1 MSAFRVLIDVG
12 HPAHVHMFRNLVHR
26 VRAEGGDAIVA
37 ARDKDVT
44 LDLCRGYN
52 LPFVRVSGPWR
63 GGALGL
69 AGELLLRTARI
80 AALTRRFRPH
90 ALVGTSL
97 SVGPVGRLTRR
108 PSFVFSEDDAHI
120 VPLFS
125 RLAYPFCHFIV
136 TPAALAHEAH
146 GRRHLTYAGYQEL
159 AYLHPNHYAPDLA
172 SLRELGLAPERP
184 HFVLRLVAL
193 RGHHD
198 TEARGLPLEATRELV
213 RRLATH
219 GRVLITS
226 ESALLPEFEAYRFP
240 LPAERLH
247 DVLATAA
254 LYVGDSQTMA
264 MEAAVLG
271 VPGIRC
277 NSFVGQISVLEEL
290 EHRYELA
297 RGIPPDHPE
306 QLLATVDEWLAGGT
320 DLRQEW
326 QERRDRMLGDC
337 VDLSEWQWRTIR
349 ERTRHRS

>member
-1 MSAFRVLIDVG
+1 MSALRILVDVA
-12 HPAHVHMFRNLVHR
+12 HPHHVHMFRNLVHR
-26 VRAEGGDAIVA
+26 VRAEGGDAVVA

-44 LDLCRGYN
+44 LDLCRAHD
-52 LPFVRVSGPWR
+52 LPWVRVSGPWP

-69 AGELLLRTARI
+69 AGELLLRTLRI
-80 AALTRRFRPH
+80 AGLTRRFRPH

-97 SVGPVGRLTRR
+97 SVGPVGHLTRR
-108 PSFVFSEDDAHI
+108 PSFVFSEDDSHI

-125 RLAYPFCHFIV
+125 RLAYPFCHYVV

-146 GRRHLTYAGYQEL
+146 GRRHLTYRGYQEL
-159 AYLHPNHYAPDLA
+159 AYLHPAHFEPDRRA
-172 SLRELGLAPERP
+172 LRELGIDPERP

-198 TEARGLPLEATRELV
+198 TGARGLPLEATRELV
-213 RRLATH
+213 RRLALR

-226 ESALLPEFEAYRFP
+226 EAVLRPEFEPYRFS

-264 MEAAVLG
+264 VEAAVLG

-277 NSFVGQISVLEEL
+277 NSFVGRISVLEEL
-290 EHRYELA
+290 EHRYGLT
-297 RGIPPDHPE
+297 RGILPE
-306 QLLATVDEWLAGGT
+306 DSKLLLATVDEWLARGGE
-320 DLRQEW
+320 LRREW
-326 QERRDRMLGDC
+326 QQRRARMLEEC
-337 VDLSEWQWRTIR
+337 VDLSEWQWRTLQ
-349 ERTRHRS
+349 ERVPPGS

>member
-1 MSAFRVLIDVG
+1 VSALRLLVDVA
-12 HPAHVHMFRNLVHR
+12 HPAHVHMFRNLVQR

-44 LDLCRGYN
+44 LRLCQGYG

-69 AGELLLRTARI
+69 AGELLLRTLRI

-90 ALVGTSL
+90 ALIGTSL
-97 SVGPVGRLTRR
+97 SVGPVGHLMGR
-108 PSFVFSEDDAHI
+108 PSFVFSEDDSHI

-125 RLAYPFCHFIV
+125 RLAYPFCHYVV
-136 TPAALAHEAH
+136 TPEALAHEAH
-146 GRRHLTYAGYQEL
+146 GPRHLTYRGYQEL
-159 AYLHPNHYAPDLA
+159 AYLHPDHFAPDPRA
-172 SLRELGLAPERP
+172 LRDLGIDGQQP

-198 TEARGLPLEATRELV
+198 TGARGLPVEALRELV
-213 RRLATH
+213 RRLAAR

-226 ESALLPEFEAYRFP
+226 EGALLPEFEPFRFP

-264 MEAAVLG
+264 VEAAVLG
-271 VPGIRC
+271 VPGIRS

-290 EHRYELA
+290 EHRYGLT
-297 RGIPPDHPE
+297 RGILPE
-306 QLLATVDEWLAGGT
+306 RSQELLATVDEWLGRGVE
-320 DLRQEW
+320 LQREW
-326 QERRDRMLGDC
+326 QARRRHMLAEC
-337 VDLSEWQWRTIR
+337 VDLSQWQWQTLR
-349 ERTRHRS
+349 ERALPRS